1 MWGLAGL
8 RVLRLANPLVR
19 IVLES
24 RAHRLLSGRLVLLA
38 YRGRRSGREF
48 RIPLRYAETDAGAVV
63 ALAVRADRKQWW
75 RAFRTADPATL
86 TLRGARVAALG
97 LVAAGPERDTAL
109 RAYLDRYPGTAGLTS
124 DAAVVVFRALD
135 G

>member
-1 MWGLAGL
+1 MSGVAGL

-24 RAHRLLSGRLVLLA
+24 RAHRLLSGRLVLVA

-48 RIPLRYAETDAGAVV
+48 RIPLRYAETEVGALVTV
-63 ALAVRADRKQWW
+63 AVRPDRKQWW
-75 RAFRTADPATL
+75 RAFRTAHAATL
-86 TLRGARVAALG
+86 TLRGAHVDALG
-97 LVAAGPERDTAL
+97 AVAEEDERNAAL
-109 RAYLDRYPGTAGLTS
+109 RAYLDRYPGSARLTG
-124 DAAVVVFRALD
+124 DAAVVVFEARD

>member
-1 MWGLAGL
+1 MWGVRSL

-24 RAHRLLSGRLVLLA
+24 RAHRLLSGRLVLVA

-48 RIPLRYAETDAGAVV
+48 RIPLRYAETDVR
-63 ALAVRADRKQWW
+63 ALVTIAVRPDRKQWW
-75 RAFRTADPATL
+75 RAFRTADAATL
-86 TLRGARVAALG
+86 TLRGARVDAVGA
-97 LVAAGPERDTAL
+97 VAEGDERNAAL
-109 RAYLDRYPGTAGLTS
+109 RAYVDRYPGSARLTG
-124 DAAVVVFRALD
+124 DAAVVVFEARD